1 MPYEEVLKNEGIMTT
16 IDATIKPKWRAH
28 ETFFIRK
35 GWLSKGLQAVAEK
48 DDIFVD
54 KNVNQMDELGIGSNM
69 VKSLRYWLQATGV
82 TREEADKDRR
92 GRRVQRV
99 TELGKLVLENDPYLE
114 DIGTLWVLHYEL
126 VNKRE
131 FVPSW
136 YFVFN
141 ELKMKSFTQDDFV
154 RLIDN
159 YSVNILGADKPPAAR
174 LSTDDFN
181 CILGTYISKGSLQA
195 SRVSPE
201 SNIDCPFGELEL
213 LGVDSLRDKTY
224 RKKQAAPDLI
234 PDFIALYAILRFREE
249 RGLSGNAL
257 RVEDLLNT
265 PASPGKAFNLDTF
278 SLLEILR
285 RLESRG
291 FLRVIRT
298 AGLDE
303 VRIESDMS
311 PIECL
316 EEHYEEVG

>member
-1 MPYEEVLKNEGIMTT
+1 MTA

-54 KNVNQMDELGIGSNM
+54 KNINQMDELGIGSNM

-82 TREEADKDRR
+82 TTELPDKDRR
-92 GRRVQRV
+92 GRRIQVI
-99 TELGKLVLENDPYLE
+99 TELGKLVLKNDPYLE

-126 VNKRE
+126 VNKKE
-131 FVPSW
+131 FVPAW
-136 YFVFN
+136 YFFFN

-154 RLIDN
+154 RLINN
-159 YSVNILGADKPPAAR
+159 YSVNILGAEKPPATR

-181 CILGTYISKGSLQA
+181 CILGTYVSKGSLQA

-201 SNIDCPFGELEL
+201 SNIDCPFGELGL
-213 LGVDSLRDKTY
+213 LGVDSLKDKTY
-224 RKKQAAPDLI
+224 RKKQASPDLL
-234 PDFIALYAILRFREE
+234 PDFIVLYAILRYRDKSS
-249 RGLSGNAL
+249 RAANAL
-257 RVEDLLNT
+257 TIEELLNA
-265 PASPGKAFNLDTF
+265 PSSPGKAFNLDTF
-278 SLLEILR
+278 TLLEVLR

-291 FLRVIRT
+291 LVRVIRT

-303 VRIESDMS
+303 VRLMSDLS
-311 PIECL
+311 QIDCIRL
-316 EEHYEEVG
+316 HYEEVG

>member
-1 MPYEEVLKNEGIMTT
+1 MTT
-16 IDATIKPKWRAH
+16 VDAKIKPKWRAH

-35 GWLSKGLQAVAEK
+35 GWLSKGMQAVADK

-54 KNVNQMDELGIGSNM
+54 RSVNQMDELGIGSNM

-82 TREEADKDRR
+82 TSEAPDKNRR
-92 GRRVQRV
+92 GKRVQ
-99 TELGKLVLENDPYLE
+99 TLTDLGQLVFDHDLFLE

-126 VNKRE
+126 VNKKE

-136 YFVFN
+136 YFIFN

-159 YSVNILGADKPPAAR
+159 YSINVLGAEKAPAAR

-181 CILGTYISKGSLQA
+181 CILGTYISKGSLQVA
-195 SRVSPE
+195 RVSPE

-213 LGVDSLRDKTY
+213 LGVDSLKDKTY
-224 RKKQAAPDLI
+224 RKKPASLNLLPDYVV
-234 PDFIALYAILRFREE
+234 LYAILRYREAK
-249 RGLSGNAL
+249 RSDGSALSL
-257 RVEDLLNT
+257 EELLNA

-278 SLLEILR
+278 LMLEVLR
-285 RLESRG
+285 RLEGRG
-291 FLRVIRT
+291 LLRVVRT

-303 VRIESDMS
+303 VRLESDMT

-316 EEHYEEVG
+316 SEHYKEVS

>member
-1 MPYEEVLKNEGIMTT
+1 MTI
-16 IDATIKPKWRAH
+16 IDAKIKPKWRAH

-35 GWLSKGLQAVAEK
+35 GWLSKGMQAVAEK

-54 KNVNQMDELGIGSNM
+54 KNINQMDELGIGSNM

-82 TREEADKDRR
+82 TNELADKDRR
-92 GRRVQRV
+92 GRRVQEI
-99 TELGKLVLENDPYLE
+99 TELGELVLKNDPYLE

-126 VNKRE
+126 VNKKE
-131 FVPSW
+131 FVPAW
-136 YFVFN
+136 YFFFN

-159 YSVNILGADKPPAAR
+159 YSVNTLGAEKPPATR

-181 CILGTYISKGSLQA
+181 CILGTYVSKGSLQS

-224 RKKQAAPDLI
+224 RKKQANPELL
-234 PDFIALYAILRFREE
+234 PDFIVLYAILRYCEK
-249 RGLSGNAL
+249 SGKDANAL
-257 RVEDLLNT
+257 SLEELLNA
-265 PASPGKAFNLDTF
+265 PSSPGKAFNLDTF
-278 SLLEILR
+278 TLLELLR
-285 RLESRG
+285 RLESRD
-291 FLRVIRT
+291 LIKVIRT

-303 VRIESDMS
+303 VRLVAGLS
-311 PIECL
+311 PIDCIRM
-316 EEHYEEVG
+316 HYEEVG

>member
-1 MPYEEVLKNEGIMTT
+1 MTT
-16 IDATIKPKWRAH
+16 IDVRIKPKWRAH

-35 GWLSKGLQAVAEK
+35 GWLSKGMQAVAEK

-54 KNVNQMDELGIGSNM
+54 KNINQMDELGIGSNM

-82 TREEADKDRR
+82 TREIPDQERR
-92 GRRVQRV
+92 GRRIQEI
-99 TELGKLVLENDPYLE
+99 TDLGQLVLENDPYLE

-131 FVPSW
+131 FAPSW
-136 YFVFN
+136 YFIFN
-141 ELKMKSFTQDDFV
+141 ELKMRSFTQDDFV

-159 YSVNILGADKPPAAR
+159 YSVNILGAEKPPAAR

-181 CILGTYISKGSLQA
+181 CILGTYISKGTLQS

-213 LGVDSLRDKTY
+213 LGVDSLHDKSY
-224 RKKQAAPDLI
+224 RKRQASADLL
-234 PDFIALYAILRFREE
+234 PDFIALYAILRFKEE
-249 RGLSGNAL
+249 NAISGNAL
-257 RVEDLLNT
+257 RLEELLNS
-265 PASPGKAFNLDTF
+265 PGSPGKAFNLDTF

-291 FLRVIRT
+291 LLRVIRT
-298 AGLDE
+298 SGLDE
-303 VRIESDMS
+303 VRIESKM
-311 PIECL
+311 PTIECIVS
-316 EEHYEEVG
+316 HYEEVG

>member
-1 MPYEEVLKNEGIMTT
+1 MTT

-54 KNVNQMDELGIGSNM
+54 KSINQMDELGIGSNM

-82 TREEADKDRR
+82 TNEMPDKDRR
-92 GRRVQRV
+92 GRRIQVI
-99 TELGKLVLENDPYLE
+99 TELGQLVLDNDPYLE

-126 VNKRE
+126 VNKKE
-131 FVPSW
+131 FVPAW
-136 YFVFN
+136 YFFFN

-159 YSVNILGADKPPAAR
+159 YSVNVLGAEKPPATR

-181 CILGTYISKGSLQA
+181 CILGTYVSKGSLQS

-224 RKKQAAPDLI
+224 RKRQASPDLL
-234 PDFIALYAILRFREE
+234 PDFVVLYAILRYCEQDK
-249 RGLSGNAL
+249 STANAL
-257 RVEDLLNT
+257 SIEELLNA
-265 PASPGKAFNLDTF
+265 PSSPGKAFNLDTF
-278 SLLEILR
+278 ALLEVLR

-291 FLRVIRT
+291 LIRVIRT

-303 VRIESDMS
+303 VRLMSDLS
-311 PIECL
+311 PIDCIRA
-316 EEHYEEVG
+316 HYEEVG